1 MTGENEQ
8 QEIVLGNKQLLSI
21 FFLVVAMMGVAFTI
35 GYIIG
40 RNTAGVSAAGG
51 GQTAAAPRTVGEPP
65 AGPPPDNA
73 TPASDA
79 PKTEESRSAAAEHSG
94 ADHSG
99 ADHSGAD
106 QSRADQ
112 SSGTQPAKPYETAS
126 AKPAAKD
133 EPAPKSDA
141 AADTGAPSAS
151 PAKAAPAST
160 TAGGSYLQVA
170 AVKRQDGDHLVEVL
184 RKRGYPALLGE
195 SPKEGLFRVLVGPFP
210 DMATLADSKQKLRAA
225 GFEPV
230 VAK

>member
-40 RNTAGVSAAGG
+40 RNTAGVSAAGS
-51 GQTAAAPRTVGEPP
+51 GQTASAPPP
-65 AGPPPDNA
+65 AATTPPAPVQENPAPAGDSPKADDNKP
-73 TPASDA
+73 PAV
-79 PKTEESRSAAAEHSG
+79 
-94 ADHSG
+94 
-99 ADHSGAD
+99 D
-106 QSRADQ
+106 QTG
-112 SSGTQPAKPYETAS
+112 GTQPAKPYETAVPKTS
-126 AKPAAKD
+126 PKEEPAAGASGAT
-133 EPAPKSDA
+133 PAPN
-141 AADTGAPSAS
+141 
-151 PAKAAPAST
+151 AAPA
-160 TAGGSYLQVA
+160 AAIAAGSYLQVA

-184 RKRGYPALLGE
+184 RKRGFPALLGE

-210 DMATLADSKQKLRAA
+210 DMASLADSKQKLRAA

>member
-40 RNTAGVSAAGG
+40 RNTAGVSAAGP
-51 GQTAAAPRTVGEPP
+51 GQTAPAPRAAVTAP
-65 AGPPPDNA
+65 ATPPDNPPPGGDAAKPADNQPA
-73 TPASDA
+73 TAQ
-79 PKTEESRSAAAEHSG
+79 T
-94 ADHSG
+94 
-99 ADHSGAD
+99 
-106 QSRADQ
+106 
-112 SSGTQPAKPYETAS
+112 SGTQPAKPYETAAPKIVPKEEPPAESGGSS
-126 AKPAAKD
+126 APATAEPAATQ
-133 EPAPKSDA
+133 AV
-141 AADTGAPSAS
+141 
-151 PAKAAPAST
+151 PASA

-184 RKRGYPALLGE
+184 RKRGFPALLGE
-195 SPKEGLFRVLVGPFP
+195 SPKEGLFRVLVGPFA
-210 DMATLADSKQKLRAA
+210 DMASLADSKQKLRAA